1 MLVGNVP
8 YSSLSVH
15 AVVMNEGMRVVINA
29 STRRKGTVD
38 CSFFPPQMG
47 AVCVANEQATGFD
60 KGEKKR
66 KKKMKAQ
73 LSRDP
78 VDREGKK

>member
-38 CSFFPPQMG
+38 CSFPPPPQMG

-60 KGEKKR
+60 KREKKR
-66 KKKMKAQ
+66 KK
-73 LSRDP
+73 R
-78 VDREGKK
+78 